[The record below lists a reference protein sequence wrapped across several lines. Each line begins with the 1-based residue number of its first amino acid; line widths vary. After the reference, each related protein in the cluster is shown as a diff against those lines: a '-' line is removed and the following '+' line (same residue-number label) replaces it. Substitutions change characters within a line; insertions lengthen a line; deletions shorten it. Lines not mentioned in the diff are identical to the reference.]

1 MDVRLW
7 VQGGL
12 PTAHVADNII
22 RKGEILLYKRVM
34 RGPQQV
40 DFSFRNYK
48 HSVARAR
55 KQLPIMLPRMILI
68 VMILKKF
75 KYKKNPICM
84 FSHADLL
91 LNQ

>member
-1 MDVRLW
+1 M
-7 VQGGL
+7 QGGL

-34 RGPQQV
+34 HGP
-40 DFSFRNYK
+40 DFSFRNFK